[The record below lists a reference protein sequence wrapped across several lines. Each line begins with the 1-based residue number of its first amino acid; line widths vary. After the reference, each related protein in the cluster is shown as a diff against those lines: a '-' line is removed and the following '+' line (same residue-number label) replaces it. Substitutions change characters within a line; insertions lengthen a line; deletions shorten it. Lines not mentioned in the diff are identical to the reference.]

1 MTKTVVVTG
10 FGPFGPW
17 ETNPSTEVVK
27 NLSKLGLPEVNDANL
42 VTDLM
47 SVEYNE
53 VDTKVHNYW
62 KEHCPDLIIHVG
74 VHPVKKTI
82 KFEQQSFG
90 DGYCRGDVAEKL
102 PDNGMAPNCTV
113 HGAELR
119 SGINCLDL
127 AERVTGAT
135 REKHPGLTIMASEDP
150 GRYLCGFSFYIS
162 LCHDKSKALFVHI
175 PEFDEDA
182 TLEAITEKKLNIP
195 DTAQSVVCEVEKPKK
210 ILTDAERQ
218 RMEKIETMKCKSSTK
233 GHDIQQADI
242 RFLHVEATGNAQ
254 GKFVLVDKKWTV
266 SRCVDT
272 TIRHFALVN
281 TGSDAW
287 AKKYQLYKDGQ
298 REPLSPSEEIGKLID
313 FNKNNVS
320 YVQLKLDQ

>member
-1 MTKTVVVTG
+1 MAELPDLGRHCALQICGRLDYTPHLCKQCEQFFCGDHRLSHGCATTSNIWDG
-10 FGPFGPW
+10 
-17 ETNPSTEVVK
+17 T
-27 NLSKLGLPEVNDANL
+27 SKL
-42 VTDLM
+42 T
-47 SVEYNE
+47 
-53 VDTKVHNYW
+53 
-62 KEHCPDLIIHVG
+62 
-74 VHPVKKTI
+74 
-82 KFEQQSFG
+82 
-90 DGYCRGDVAEKL
+90 
-102 PDNGMAPNCTV
+102 
-113 HGAELR
+113 
-119 SGINCLDL
+119 
-127 AERVTGAT
+127 
-135 REKHPGLTIMASEDP
+135 
-150 GRYLCGFSFYIS
+150 
-162 LCHDKSKALFVHI
+162 
-175 PEFDEDA
+175 
-182 TLEAITEKKLNIP
+182 KKLNIP